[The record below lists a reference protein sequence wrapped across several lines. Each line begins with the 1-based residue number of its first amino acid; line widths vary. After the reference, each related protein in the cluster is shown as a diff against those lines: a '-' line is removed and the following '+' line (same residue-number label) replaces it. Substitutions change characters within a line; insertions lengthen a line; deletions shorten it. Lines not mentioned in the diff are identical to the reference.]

1 MEIIYRS
8 FDGLEFSDEEACR
21 AHEKNNPLFIMF
33 DDEGVTNDVEMA
45 YVVDIR
51 DDYGAEFFVKRCEQ
65 ESTVSDGIS
74 EDDIAGVYIWNDR
87 SGEYIEITDRVL
99 QAIEQYIKFKKE

>member
-8 FDGLEFSDEEACR
+8 FDGLDFLDEETCR
-21 AHEKNNPLFIMF
+21 THEQNNPCFVMF
-33 DDEGVTNDVEMA
+33 DDEGVTNDADMA

-51 DDYGAEFFVKRCEQ
+51 DDRGLDLFVKRCEQ
-65 ESTVSDGIS
+65 EDTTSNGIS
-74 EDDIAGVYIWNDR
+74 EDDVAGIYIWNDF
-87 SGEYIEITDRVL
+87 SEEYLRITDRVL

>member
-8 FDGLEFSDEEACR
+8 FDGLEFSDEETCR
-21 AHEKNNPLFIMF
+21 THEKDNPCFVMF
-33 DDEGVTNDVEMA
+33 DDEGVTNDAEMA

-51 DDYGAEFFVKRCEQ
+51 DDYGAELFTKRCEQ
-65 ESTVSDGIS
+65 EGTTFDGIYA
-74 EDDIAGVYIWNDR
+74 DDDAGVYIWDEF

-99 QAIEQYIKFKKE
+99 QAIKQYIKFTEK